1 MKTYDLQFGSG
12 QGRVALLGSADMRT
26 PNRIPFSITP
36 NISAIPIEQL
46 ASAIGLPESSVTGPI
61 FLKGQLS
68 GRTGARKAFLGSLDG
83 HLDAQMGPGCFR
95 KIGQAGELMAK
106 ILSLTSVQGILS
118 GSLFRDFDKEGLNY
132 QTITAQTAFSK
143 GQLDIKG
150 FQLKGD
156 AVNMAA
162 QGRVDM
168 VDEQL
173 HLAMNLGTLGLV
185 GEVLKAIPLFGKP
198 VDSVTEIHVDVR
210 GSFKK
215 PDIKMGLIKP
225 E

>member
-1 MKTYDLQFGSG
+1 
-12 QGRVALLGSADMRT
+12 
-26 PNRIPFSITP
+26 
-36 NISAIPIEQL
+36 
-46 ASAIGLPESSVTGPI
+46 
-61 FLKGQLS
+61 LS